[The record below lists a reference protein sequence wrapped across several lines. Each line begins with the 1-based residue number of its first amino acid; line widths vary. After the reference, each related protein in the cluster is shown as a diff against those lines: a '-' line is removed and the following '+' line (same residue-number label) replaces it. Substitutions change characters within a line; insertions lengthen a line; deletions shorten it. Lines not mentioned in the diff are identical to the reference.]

1 SPGGAALT
9 GATGLCGREVWIR
22 RIAPPSGK
30 LPRWRCAY
38 RGYGVV
44 RSGSLDK
51 AHRAAI
57 RETPP
62 VALGL
67 PGLQDC
73 AVRESG

>member
-1 SPGGAALT
+1 M
-9 GATGLCGREVWIR
+9 CGQGVWIR
-22 RIAPPSGK
+22 RITPLSGK

-51 AHRAAI
+51 AHRAVI

-62 VALGL
+62 VALRL
-67 PGLQDC
+67 PGLRGC
-73 AVRESG
+73 AVGESG